1 MNRITISITEQLDG
15 RTVAQVLR
23 SVFSMSERRI
33 SRLKRV
39 PYGILLNGR
48 EVYTGERVPSDA
60 PVVLVI
66 GNSELGSEEDEFEL
80 FGDSLSGETGVEDGY
95 EEEI

>member
-1 MNRITISITEQLDG
+1 MPGDHDWVI
-15 RTVAQVLR
+15 A
-23 SVFSMSERRI
+23 
-33 SRLKRV
+33 LKV
-39 PYGILLNGR
+39 NGR

-80 FGDSLSGETGVEDGY
+80 FGDSLGGDMEVEDGY
-95 EEEI
+95 EEEL